1 MLILRNYKANPRVT
15 TQNNT
20 LSAPPPKTTPQVP
33 SLHGQYVLL
42 FSLISSSKNP
52 FLNCSVGVSGS
63 VKFVPCSVWLPLLDI
78 ILRIALL
85 HEKKKQHPKRSPSAV
100 GCSFAWLCPKVIAP
114 RPLLTGVGWFS
125 ISGSMNNSAVNIL
138 VLEEM

>member
-85 HEKKKQHPKRSPSAV
+85 HEKKKKPEAFALCGRLLLRMAV
-100 GCSFAWLCPKVIAP
+100 PQGYSSQATAHGRWLVFHFG
-114 RPLLTGVGWFS
+114 LY
-125 ISGSMNNSAVNIL
+125 
-138 VLEEM
+138 E